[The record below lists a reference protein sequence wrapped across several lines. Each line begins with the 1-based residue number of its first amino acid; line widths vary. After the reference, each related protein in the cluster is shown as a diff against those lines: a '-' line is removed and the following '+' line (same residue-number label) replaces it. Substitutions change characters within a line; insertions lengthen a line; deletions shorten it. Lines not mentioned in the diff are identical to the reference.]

1 MLRRALS
8 VLMLIAT
15 HAMSIGLAAA
25 QVPPA
30 AAEQAEAPAGDERLT
45 PEEFQDLLIDLK
57 ALMGG
62 SADHG
67 EIEKYARQTWRL
79 AVASFG
85 RDSREVLEVEYLIT
99 DSVIRQARYDEALEL
114 ARTVA
119 SRANRLLKT
128 DDELLWQ
135 SLNLLIQAHT
145 QSGDAAGAQ
154 SLATSVLAEAERRLG
169 EGHYLTIATRLQ
181 LARAARSLGQIDVAE
196 AHFARIAE
204 LTGSQADPRM
214 TQLRATALGELG
226 YMQAAHGRLEEALAS
241 LDAAIAEYKTIYSVL
256 KHPDLQPDILEA
268 SATKAKVL
276 WALDRFEETG
286 AFVKP
291 ILARVEEVY
300 GRDSSRWAVF
310 ARIEALTLYDEDRP
324 EDANRAIDLMRE
336 VEAIWADQRSASDS
350 DLVEARDML
359 GFMLARTDRPGEGLE
374 VFART
379 LEGDALPRGDYYLYA
394 LALAAKEGVWDATR
408 AGNSVLDY
416 LQTIQAFGA
425 ARAQAQLNQRLAA
438 GSGEG
443 AAILRD
449 LSDSEAGVQE
459 AQLRLSAM
467 MGLPLEDRDEA
478 EEQTLRADLRARQ
491 NTVGE
496 IRRRIDTEFPSL
508 AVLSGRASMTKED
521 IQSHLGEDE
530 ALVILETGAL
540 DGQPMGMVITRDNA
554 MWYSISDSAFQMQQ
568 AVEAIR
574 ASVNLTLGVRS
585 AVPKQKRDA
594 PTAAFPVDV
603 AHRLYEAMIA
613 PGAELLAGKRHLYF
627 DLRGAMTALPPQLL
641 VVSPPGGEGTAT
653 DWLVRHY
660 SVTVLPSISSLRTA
674 GLAGAASPTRPIL
687 AFADPV
693 FDVEQTAPAT
703 LRSALTPLPETAD
716 EAGSVVAAFNA
727 PSSAAR
733 LGANAS
739 EAAFKAAKLDDYRVL
754 YFATHGLV
762 AGDSAGTDR
771 APLYE
776 PALALTAGGGEDGF
790 LTASEI
796 SQMRLAA
803 DWVVLSACNTAV
815 GERPGAEPLSG
826 LAQAFMYAGA
836 RALMV
841 SHWPV
846 ESKSAVRLMTDLFAI
861 RSHTPEMR
869 AADAHREAV
878 LAILDDP
885 GHPEWSHPAYWAPFI
900 LVGVPDRR

>member
-1 MLRRALS
+1 MLQRALS

-30 AAEQAEAPAGDERLT
+30 AAEQAESPAVDERLT
-45 PEEFQDLLIDLK
+45 SEEFQDLLIDLK
-57 ALMGG
+57 ALMAG

-79 AVASFG
+79 AVQSFG

-114 ARTVA
+114 ARTVT

-145 QSGDAAGAQ
+145 QSGDASGAQ
-154 SLATSVLAEAERRLG
+154 SLATNVLAEAERRLG

-181 LARAARSLGQIDVAE
+181 LARAARSLGQVDVAE

-204 LTGSQADPRM
+204 LTGRQTDPRM

-241 LDAAIAEYKTIYSVL
+241 LDAAIGDYKTIYSVL

-324 EDANRAIDLMRE
+324 EDADRAIDIMSE
-336 VEAIWADQRSASDS
+336 VVAIWADQRSASDS

-359 GFMLARTDRPGEGLE
+359 GFMLARTDRPGDALD
-374 VFART
+374 VFGRT

-425 ARAQAQLNQRLAA
+425 ARAQAQLNERLAA

-449 LSDSEAGVQE
+449 LSDNEAGVKE
-459 AQLRLSAM
+459 AQLRLSTM
-467 MGLPLEDRDEA
+467 MGLPLEERDAA

-491 NTVGE
+491 DAVGE
-496 IRRRIDTEFPSL
+496 IRQRIDTEFPSL
-508 AVLSGRASMTKED
+508 AAISGGASLTKED

-540 DGQPMGMVITRDNA
+540 DGQPMGMVITRDDA
-554 MWYSISDSAFQMQQ
+554 MWYSISDTASQMQK

-585 AVPKQKRDA
+585 AAPKQKRDA
-594 PTAAFPVDV
+594 PTAAFPVNV
-603 AHRLYEAMIA
+603 AHGLYEAMIA
-613 PGAELLAGKRHLYF
+613 PGADLLAGKRHLYF

-653 DWLVRHY
+653 DLLVRHY

-674 GLAGAASPTRPIL
+674 GLAGAASPPRPIL

-703 LRSALTPLPETAD
+703 LRSALAPLPETAD
-716 EAGSVVAAFNA
+716 EAGFVVAAFGA

-733 LGANAS
+733 LGADAS

-762 AGDSAGTDR
+762 AGDIAGTDG
-771 APLYE
+771 APLSE

-796 SQMRLAA
+796 SQMRLEA

-861 RSHTPEMR
+861 RSRSPEMR

-878 LAILDDP
+878 LAILDDR